1 MNERMKAR
9 DVTPERV
16 VSCVMSDV
24 DAGGDADAGGE
35 YINPAPVVRAKRI
48 ARANASRALQEARET
63 ARDAIDAEEIFD
75 HVRDINDPEHPYS
88 LERLNVVR
96 EEDVIVDDA
105 GCRVKVSFTP
115 TVPHCSMATLIGLSI
130 RVKLARTLPKRFK
143 VDVVIAP
150 GTHSS
155 ERAVNKQLNDKERVA
170 AALENVNLLEK
181 VDLCLSGKTAV

>member
-1 MNERMKAR
+1 M
-9 DVTPERV
+9 TPERA